1 MDQGASPAPPA
12 ASGKATPAA
21 AAASTLPSNVEGC
34 HALIAE
40 LSSSVSEL
48 HGAKVQL
55 SQENEEL
62 KLTVT
67 RLMLQLQGHR
77 RERHADDPQQT
88 KLDWGDDS
96 QAEDALQEAAAEAEV
111 ILQEYTV
118 QRKLKP
124 KKPRNEKLP
133 AHLPRVE
140 VRVPVSADV
149 SHCPLHGPRKPIGED
164 RLETLK
170 LTPPKLWVEVRI
182 IPKFACAGE
191 PQCGVKEPARPLG
204 LVEGNRYDT
213 SVAAAIV
220 ADKFAYHLPT
230 YRQQDRFASSG
241 WTPRRSTLLNL
252 LNASSFVLEPLAA
265 HYRRWALTDGVLGTD
280 DTTVTLL
287 LPPEIPAVKEGDPRS
302 KRIHEVIAK
311 AREEGNGSVTARM
324 WAYRAV
330 TLPVNVFDFTVSRH
344 RDGPDDFLKNYC
356 GKLMADCYSA
366 YQGITL
372 RSESRILRGACWT
385 HARRKVF
392 DGRGSHPLEA
402 SHLLAMIGELYDI
415 EERGKLFSADARWQ
429 LRQEAA
435 CPVLGRLR
443 LWLESATA
451 ARVLPKTVFG
461 QALGY
466 LRHQW
471 EPLLLYT
478 TDGRMPI
485 DNNDTEQLMKQ
496 IALGRKNWLFVGSVA
511 AGCRAATLMTIV
523 STAHRNDL
531 DVWAYVKDVLDQL
544 LAGST
549 DYRSLQAD
557 VWRQSHPECIRTYRA
572 EERNDRADAKRIRR
586 ARRRL
591 TDRRS
596 S

>member
-1 MDQGASPAPPA
+1 MEQGSSPSPTSSSPAETPVA
-12 ASGKATPAA
+12 ASA
-21 AAASTLPSNVEGC
+21 LPSNVEGC
-34 HALIAE
+34 HALISQLA
-40 LSSSVSEL
+40 SSVNEL
-48 HGAKVQL
+48 HDRDIKL
-55 SQENEEL
+55 SQEIEEL
-62 KLTVT
+62 KLTIMK
-67 RLMLQLQGHR
+67 LLQGHR
-77 RERHADDPQQT
+77 RERHTDDPNQM
-88 KLDWGDDS
+88 KLDLGGDSES
-96 QAEDALQEAAAEAEV
+96 QDALAEAAAEAE
-111 ILQEYTV
+111 IIIQEYTV

-124 KKPRNEKLP
+124 KKPRNERLP
-133 AHLPRVE
+133 EHLERVE
-140 VRVPVSADV
+140 FHVPVPEDV
-149 SHCPLHGPRKPIGED
+149 SHCPEHGPRKQIGED

-182 IPKFACAGE
+182 IPKFACEGE
-191 PQCGVKEPARPLG
+191 PQCGVKEPERPTG

-220 ADKFAYHLPT
+220 ADKFAYHMPT

-241 WTPRRSTLLNL
+241 WTPGRSTLLNL
-252 LNASSFVLEPLAA
+252 INASSFVLEPLAE
-265 HYRRWALTDGVLGTD
+265 HYRRLALSDGVLGTD

-287 LPPEIPAVKEGDPRS
+287 LPPEIPAVQEGDPRS

-311 AREEGNGSVTARM
+311 ARQEGNGSVTARM

-344 RDGPDDFLKNYC
+344 RDGPDDFLKNYR
-356 GKLMADCYSA
+356 GKLMADCYSG
-366 YQGITL
+366 YQGISL

-392 DGRGSHPLEA
+392 DGRSSHPLEA

-415 EERGKLFSADARWQ
+415 EERGKLLSADDRLR

-435 CPVLGRLR
+435 CPVLERLR
-443 LWLESATA
+443 LWLAGEAA

-466 LRHQW
+466 LRNQG
-471 EPLLLYT
+471 EALMLYT

-531 DVWAYVKDVLDQL
+531 DVWAYLKDVLDQL

-557 VWRQSHPECIRTYRA
+557 IWKQSHPECIRTYRA
-572 EERNDRADAKRIRR
+572 EERRDRADAKRTRR

-591 TDRRS
+591 TDSRRS

>member
-1 MDQGASPAPPA
+1 MEQGSSPSPKSSSADETPVA
-12 ASGKATPAA
+12 ASV
-21 AAASTLPSNVEGC
+21 LPSNVEGC

-40 LSSSVSEL
+40 LSSSVCEL
-48 HGAKVQL
+48 HDRDVKL
-55 SQENEEL
+55 SQEIEEL
-62 KLTVT
+62 NLMIA
-67 RLMLQLQGHR
+67 RLLQGHR
-77 RERHADDPQQT
+77 RERHVDDPNQM
-88 KLDWGDDS
+88 KLGLGDDA
-96 QAEDALQEAAAEAEV
+96 QAEDALKEAAQEAE
-111 ILQEYTV
+111 IIIQEYTV

-124 KKPRNEKLP
+124 KKSRNEQLP
-133 AHLPRVE
+133 EHLPRVE
-140 VRVPVSADV
+140 VPVPVSEDV
-149 SHCPLHGPRKPIGED
+149 SHCSEHGPRKQIGTD

-182 IPKFACAGE
+182 IPKFACEGE
-191 PQCGVKEPARPLG
+191 PQCGVKEPERATG

-213 SVAAAIV
+213 SVAAAII
-220 ADKFAYHLPT
+220 ADKFAYHMPT

-241 WTPRRSTLLNL
+241 WTPGRSTLLNL
-252 LNASSFVLEPLAA
+252 INASSFVLEPLAE
-265 HYRRWALTDGVLGTD
+265 HYRRLALGDGVLGTD
-280 DTTVTLL
+280 DTTITLL
-287 LPPEIPAVKEGDPRS
+287 LPPEIPAVQEGDPRS

-311 AREEGNGSVTARM
+311 AKQEGAGSVTARM

-330 TLPVNVFDFTVSRH
+330 TAPVNVFDFTVSRH
-344 RDGPDDFLKNYC
+344 RDGPDDFLKNYR
-356 GKLMADCYSA
+356 GKLMADCYSG
-366 YQGITL
+366 YQGISL
-372 RSESRILRGACWT
+372 RSESRILRGACWA

-392 DGRGSHPLEA
+392 DGRSSHPLEA
-402 SHLLAMIGELYDI
+402 SHALAMIGELYDM
-415 EERGKLFSADARWQ
+415 EERGKLLTYGERLQ

-443 LWLESATA
+443 LWLDGQAA
-451 ARVLPKTVFG
+451 ARVLPKSLFG

-466 LRHQW
+466 LRNQW
-471 EPLLLYT
+471 EALMLYT

-531 DVWAYVKDVLDQL
+531 DVWAYLKDVLDQL

-557 VWRQSHPECIRTYRA
+557 IWKQSHPECIRTYRA
-572 EERNDRADAKRIRR
+572 EERRERADAKRTRR

-591 TDRRS
+591 NDARRS

>member
-1 MDQGASPAPPA
+1 MEQGSSPSPKSSSTDETPVA
-12 ASGKATPAA
+12 ASV
-21 AAASTLPSNVEGC
+21 LPSSVEGC

-48 HGAKVQL
+48 HDAKVQL
-55 SQENEEL
+55 SQKIEEL
-62 KLTVT
+62 NLTVT

-77 RERHADDPQQT
+77 RERHVDDPNQT
-88 KLDWGDDS
+88 KLDWGDDG
-96 QAEDALQEAAAEAEV
+96 QAEDALKEAAQEAE
-111 ILQEYTV
+111 IIIQEYTV

-124 KKPRNEKLP
+124 KKLRNEQLP
-133 AHLPRVE
+133 EHLPRVE
-140 VRVPVSADV
+140 VPVAVPEDV
-149 SHCPLHGPRKPIGED
+149 SHCPEHGPRKQIGED

-170 LTPPKLWVEVRI
+170 FIPPKLYVEVRVV
-182 IPKFACAGE
+182 PKFACEGE
-191 PQCGVKEPARPLG
+191 PQCGVKQPERATG
-204 LVEGNRYDT
+204 LVEGNRYGT
-213 SVAAAIV
+213 CVAAAIV
-220 ADKFAYHLPT
+220 ADKFAYHMPT

-241 WTPRRSTLLNL
+241 WTPGRSTLLNL
-252 LNASSFVLEPLAA
+252 INASSFVLEPLAE
-265 HYRRWALTDGVLGTD
+265 HYRRLVLADGVLGTD

-287 LPPEIPAVKEGDPRS
+287 LPPEIPAVQEGDPRS

-311 AREEGNGSVTARM
+311 ARQEGAGSVTARM

-330 TLPVNVFDFTVSRH
+330 TAPVNVFDFTVSRH
-344 RDGPDDFLKNYC
+344 RDGPDDFLKNYR
-356 GKLMADCYSA
+356 GKLMADCYSG
-366 YQGITL
+366 YQGISL
-372 RSESRILRGACWT
+372 RSESRILRGACWA

-392 DGRGSHPLEA
+392 DGRSSHPLEA
-402 SHLLAMIGELYDI
+402 SHLLAIIGELYDI
-415 EERGKLFSADARWQ
+415 EGRGKPLSVGDRLQ
-429 LRQEAA
+429 LREEAA
-435 CPVLGRLR
+435 CPVLERLR
-443 LWLESATA
+443 LWLASETA
-451 ARVLPKTVFG
+451 VRVLPKTVFG

-466 LRHQW
+466 LRNHW
-471 EPLLLYT
+471 EALMLYT

-531 DVWAYVKDVLDQL
+531 DVWAYLKDVLDQL

-557 VWRQSHPECIRTYRA
+557 IWKQSHPECIRTYRA
-572 EERNDRADAKRIRR
+572 EERRERADAKRIRR
-586 ARRRL
+586 ARRRV
-591 TDRRS
+591 TDNRRS

>member
-1 MDQGASPAPPA
+1 MEQGRSPSPKSSSPDETPVA
-12 ASGKATPAA
+12 ASA
-21 AAASTLPSNVEGC
+21 LPSNVEGC

-48 HGAKVQL
+48 HDAKVQL
-55 SQENEEL
+55 SQKIEEL
-62 KLTVT
+62 NLTVT

-77 RERHADDPQQT
+77 RERRVDDPNQT
-88 KLDWGDDS
+88 KLDWGDDG
-96 QAEDALQEAAAEAEV
+96 QAEDALKEAAQEAE
-111 ILQEYTV
+111 IIIQEYTV

-124 KKPRNEKLP
+124 KKPRNEQLP

-140 VRVPVSADV
+140 VQVPVPEDV
-149 SHCPLHGPRKPIGED
+149 SHCPEHGPRKQIGED

-170 LTPPKLWVEVRI
+170 FIPPELYVEVRI
-182 IPKFACAGE
+182 VPKFACEGE
-191 PQCGVKEPARPLG
+191 PQCGVKAPERPTG
-204 LVEGNRYDT
+204 LVEGDRYGT
-213 SVAAAIV
+213 CVAAAIV
-220 ADKFAYHLPT
+220 ADKFAYHMPT

-241 WTPRRSTLLNL
+241 WTPGRSTLLNL
-252 LNASSFVLEPLAA
+252 INASSFVLEPLAE
-265 HYRRWALTDGVLGTD
+265 HYRRLALGDGVLGTD
-280 DTTVTLL
+280 DTTITLL
-287 LPPEIPAVKEGDPRS
+287 LPPEIPAVQEGDPRS

-311 AREEGNGSVTARM
+311 AKQEGAGSVTARM

-330 TLPVNVFDFTVSRH
+330 TAPVNVFDFTVSRH
-344 RDGPDDFLKNYC
+344 RDGPDDFLKNYR
-356 GKLMADCYSA
+356 GKLMADCYSG
-366 YQGITL
+366 YQGISL
-372 RSESRILRGACWT
+372 RSDSRILRGACWA

-392 DGRGSHPLEA
+392 DGRSSHPLEA

-415 EERGKLFSADARWQ
+415 EDRGKPLSADER
-429 LRQEAA
+429 LRLREEAA
-435 CPVLGRLR
+435 CPVLERLH
-443 LWLESATA
+443 LWLASETA
-451 ARVLPKTVFG
+451 VRVLPKTVFG

-466 LRHQW
+466 LRNHW
-471 EPLLLYT
+471 EALLLYT

-531 DVWAYVKDVLDQL
+531 DVWAYLKDILDQL

-557 VWRQSHPECIRTYRA
+557 IWKQSHPESIRTYRA
-572 EERNDRADAKRIRR
+572 EERRERADAKRIRR
-586 ARRRL
+586 ARRRV
-591 TDRRS
+591 TDSRRS

>member
-1 MDQGASPAPPA
+1 MEQGSSPSPSSSSPGETPVA
-12 ASGKATPAA
+12 ASV
-21 AAASTLPSNVEGC
+21 LPSNVEGC
-34 HALIAE
+34 HALISQLA
-40 LSSSVSEL
+40 SSVSEL
-48 HGAKVQL
+48 HDRDIKL
-55 SQENEEL
+55 SQEIEEL
-62 KLTVT
+62 KLTIMK
-67 RLMLQLQGHR
+67 LLQGHR
-77 RERHADDPQQT
+77 RERHTADPNQM
-88 KLDWGDDS
+88 KLDLGGDSES
-96 QAEDALQEAAAEAEV
+96 QDALAEAAAEAE
-111 ILQEYTV
+111 IIIQEYTV

-124 KKPRNEKLP
+124 KKPRNERLP
-133 AHLPRVE
+133 EHLDRVE
-140 VRVPVSADV
+140 VHVPVPEDV
-149 SHCPLHGPRKPIGED
+149 SHCPEHGPRKQIGED

-182 IPKFACAGE
+182 IPKFACENE
-191 PQCGVKEPARPLG
+191 PQCGVKEPERPTG

-220 ADKFAYHLPT
+220 ADKFAYHMPT

-241 WTPRRSTLLNL
+241 WTPGRSTLLNL
-252 LNASSFVLEPLAA
+252 INASSFVLEPLAE
-265 HYRRWALTDGVLGTD
+265 HYRRLALSDGVLGTD

-287 LPPEIPAVKEGDPRS
+287 LPPEIPVVQEGDPRS

-311 AREEGNGSVTARM
+311 ARHEGNGSVTARM

-344 RDGPDDFLKNYC
+344 RDGPDDFLKNYR
-356 GKLMADCYSA
+356 GKLMADCYSG
-366 YQGITL
+366 YQGISL

-392 DGRGSHPLEA
+392 DGRSSHPLEA
-402 SHLLAMIGELYDI
+402 SHLLAMVGELYDI
-415 EERGKLFSADARWQ
+415 EERGKLLSAGDRLQ
-429 LRQEAA
+429 LREEAA
-435 CPVLGRLR
+435 CPVLERLR
-443 LWLESATA
+443 LWLASETA

-466 LRHQW
+466 VRNQREALM
-471 EPLLLYT
+471 LYT

-531 DVWAYVKDVLDQL
+531 DVWAYLKDVLDQL

-557 VWRQSHPECIRTYRA
+557 IWKQSHPECIRTYRA
-572 EERNDRADAKRIRR
+572 EERRERADAKRTRR

-591 TDRRS
+591 TDGRRS

>member
-1 MDQGASPAPPA
+1 MDQESSPSPK
-12 ASGKATPAA
+12 SSATDETPIAVSA
-21 AAASTLPSNVEGC
+21 LPSNVEGC

-48 HGAKVQL
+48 HDAKVKL
-55 SQENEEL
+55 GQEIEEL
-62 KLTVT
+62 KLMIA
-67 RLMLQLQGHR
+67 RLMQGHR
-77 RERHADDPQQT
+77 RERHVDDPNQM
-88 KLDWGDDS
+88 KLGLGDDAES
-96 QAEDALQEAAAEAEV
+96 QDALAEAAAEAEV
-111 ILQEYTV
+111 IIQEYTV

-124 KKPRNEKLP
+124 KKPRNEQLP

-140 VRVPVSADV
+140 VQVPVPEDV
-149 SHCPLHGPRKPIGED
+149 SHCPEHGPRKQIGED

-182 IPKFACAGE
+182 IPKFACEGE
-191 PQCGVKEPARPLG
+191 PQCGVKEPERPTG

-241 WTPRRSTLLNL
+241 WTPGRSTLLNL
-252 LNASSFVLEPLAA
+252 INASSFVLEPLAE
-265 HYRRWALTDGVLGTD
+265 HYRRLALSDGVLGSD

-287 LPPEIPAVKEGDPRS
+287 LPAEIPAVQEGDPRS

-311 AREEGNGSVTARM
+311 AKQEGAGSVTARM

-330 TLPVNVFDFTVSRH
+330 TAPVNVFDFTVSRH
-344 RDGPDDFLKNYC
+344 RDGPDDFLKDYR
-356 GKLMADCYSA
+356 GKLMADCYSG
-366 YQGITL
+366 YQGISL
-372 RSESRILRGACWT
+372 RSESRILRGACWA

-392 DGRGSHPLEA
+392 DGRSSHPLEA

-415 EERGKLFSADARWQ
+415 EERGKLLSTDDRLR

-435 CPVLGRLR
+435 CPVLERLR
-443 LWLESATA
+443 LWLAGEA
-451 ARVLPKTVFG
+451 AAGVLPKLVFG

-466 LRHQW
+466 LRNQW
-471 EPLLLYT
+471 EALMLYT

-531 DVWAYVKDVLDQL
+531 DVWAYLKDVLDQL

-557 VWRQSHPECIRTYRA
+557 VWKKSHTESIRTYRA
-572 EERNDRADAKRIRR
+572 EERRERADAKRTRR

-591 TDRRS
+591 NNVRRS

>member
-1 MDQGASPAPPA
+1 MEQGSSPSPSSSSPGETPVA
-12 ASGKATPAA
+12 ASV
-21 AAASTLPSNVEGC
+21 LPSNVEGC
-34 HALIAE
+34 HALISQLA
-40 LSSSVSEL
+40 SSVSEL
-48 HGAKVQL
+48 HDRDIKL
-55 SQENEEL
+55 SQEIEEL
-62 KLTVT
+62 KLTIMK
-67 RLMLQLQGHR
+67 LLQGHR
-77 RERHADDPQQT
+77 RERHTADPNQM
-88 KLDWGDDS
+88 KLDLGGDSES
-96 QAEDALQEAAAEAEV
+96 QDALAEAAAEAE
-111 ILQEYTV
+111 IIIQEYTV

-124 KKPRNEKLP
+124 KKPRNERLP
-133 AHLPRVE
+133 EHLERLE
-140 VRVPVSADV
+140 VHVPVPEDV
-149 SHCPLHGPRKPIGED
+149 SHCPEHGPRKQIGED

-182 IPKFACAGE
+182 IPKFACEGE
-191 PQCGVKEPARPLG
+191 PQCGVKEPERPTG

-220 ADKFAYHLPT
+220 ADKFAYHMPT

-241 WTPRRSTLLNL
+241 WTPGRSTLLNVI
-252 LNASSFVLEPLAA
+252 NASSFVLEPLAE
-265 HYRRWALTDGVLGTD
+265 HYRRLALSDGVLGTD

-287 LPPEIPAVKEGDPRS
+287 LPPEIPAVQEGDPRS

-311 AREEGNGSVTARM
+311 ARQEGNGSVTARM

-344 RDGPDDFLKNYC
+344 RDGPDDFLKNYR
-356 GKLMADCYSA
+356 GKLMADCYSG
-366 YQGITL
+366 YQGISL
-372 RSESRILRGACWT
+372 RSESRILRGACWA

-392 DGRGSHPLEA
+392 DGRSSHPLEA
-402 SHLLAMIGELYDI
+402 SHLLAMVGELYDI
-415 EERGKLFSADARWQ
+415 EERGKLLSADDRLQ
-429 LRQEAA
+429 LREEAA
-435 CPVLGRLR
+435 CPVLERLR
-443 LWLESATA
+443 LWLASETA

-466 LRHQW
+466 LRNQW
-471 EPLLLYT
+471 EALLLYT

-531 DVWAYVKDVLDQL
+531 DVWAYLKDVLDQL

-557 VWRQSHPECIRTYRA
+557 IWKQSHPECIRTYRA
-572 EERNDRADAKRIRR
+572 EERRERADAKRTRR

-591 TDRRS
+591 ADGRRS

>member
-1 MDQGASPAPPA
+1 MDQGSSPSPKSSSTDETPV
-12 ASGKATPAA
+12 AT
-21 AAASTLPSNVEGC
+21 SVLPSNVEGC

-48 HGAKVQL
+48 HDAKVQL
-55 SQENEEL
+55 SQKIEEL
-62 KLTVT
+62 NLTVT

-77 RERHADDPQQT
+77 RERCVDDPNQT
-88 KLDWGDDS
+88 KLDLGDDG
-96 QAEDALQEAAAEAEV
+96 QAEDALKEAAQEAE
-111 ILQEYTV
+111 IIIQEYTV

-133 AHLPRVE
+133 EHLPRVE
-140 VRVPVSADV
+140 IQVPVPENV
-149 SHCPLHGPRKPIGED
+149 SHCAEHGPRKQIGED

-182 IPKFACAGE
+182 IPKFACEDE
-191 PQCGVKEPARPLG
+191 PQCGVKEPERATG
-204 LVEGNRYDT
+204 LVEGDRYDT

-220 ADKFAYHLPT
+220 ADKFAYHTPT

-241 WTPRRSTLLNL
+241 WTPGRSTLLNL
-252 LNASSFVLEPLAA
+252 INASSFVLEPLAE
-265 HYRRWALTDGVLGTD
+265 HYRQLVLGDGVVGTD

-287 LPPEIPAVKEGDPRS
+287 LPPEIPAVQEGDPRS

-311 AREEGNGSVTARM
+311 AKQEGAGSVTARM
-324 WAYRAV
+324 WSYRAV
-330 TLPVNVFDFTVSRH
+330 TAPVNVFDFTVSRH
-344 RDGPDDFLKNYC
+344 RDGPDEFLKNYC
-356 GKLMADCYSA
+356 GKLMADCYSG
-366 YQGITL
+366 YQGISL
-372 RSESRILRGACWT
+372 RSELRILRGACWA

-392 DGRGSHPLEA
+392 DGRSSHPLEA
-402 SHLLAMIGELYDI
+402 SHALAMIGELYDI
-415 EERGKLFSADARWQ
+415 EDRGKLLLPDQRLQ
-429 LRQEAA
+429 LRQETA
-435 CPVLGRLR
+435 CPVLERLR
-443 LWLESATA
+443 LWLGSKDA

-466 LRHQW
+466 LRNQW
-471 EPLLLYT
+471 EALLLYT

-531 DVWAYVKDVLDQL
+531 DVWAYLKDVLDQL

-549 DYRSLQAD
+549 DYRALQAD
-557 VWRQSHPECIRTYRA
+557 IWKQSHPECIRTYRA
-572 EERNDRADAKRIRR
+572 EERRERADAKRIRR

-591 TDRRS
+591 ADSRRPP
-596 S
+596 

>member
-1 MDQGASPAPPA
+1 MEQGSSPSPTSSSPAETPVA
-12 ASGKATPAA
+12 ASA
-21 AAASTLPSNVEGC
+21 LPSNVEGC

-48 HGAKVQL
+48 HDAKVQRD
-55 SQENEEL
+55 QKIEEL
-62 KLTVT
+62 NLTIT

-77 RERHADDPQQT
+77 RERRVDDPNQT
-88 KLDWGDDS
+88 KFDLGDDG
-96 QAEDALQEAAAEAEV
+96 QAEDALKEAAQEAE
-111 ILQEYTV
+111 IIIQEYTV

-133 AHLPRVE
+133 EHLERVE
-140 VRVPVSADV
+140 VHVPVPEDV
-149 SHCPLHGPRKPIGED
+149 SHCPEHGPRKQIGED

-182 IPKFACAGE
+182 IPKFACEGE
-191 PQCGVKEPARPLG
+191 PQCGVKEPERPTG

-220 ADKFAYHLPT
+220 ADKFAYHMPT

-241 WTPRRSTLLNL
+241 WTPGRSTLLNL
-252 LNASSFVLEPLAA
+252 INASSFVLEPLAE
-265 HYRRWALTDGVLGTD
+265 HYRRLALGDGVLGTD

-287 LPPEIPAVKEGDPRS
+287 LPPEIPAIQEGDPRS

-311 AREEGNGSVTARM
+311 ARQEGAGSVTARM

-330 TLPVNVFDFTVSRH
+330 TAPVNVFDFTVSRH
-344 RDGPDDFLKNYC
+344 RDGPDDFLKDYR
-356 GKLMADCYSA
+356 GKLMADCYSG
-366 YQGITL
+366 YQGIAL
-372 RSESRILRGACWT
+372 RSESRILRGACWA

-392 DGRGSHPLEA
+392 DGRSSHPLEA

-415 EERGKLFSADARWQ
+415 EERGKLLSAGERLR

-435 CPVLGRLR
+435 CPVLERLR
-443 LWLESATA
+443 LWLAGEAA

-466 LRHQW
+466 LRNQG
-471 EPLLLYT
+471 EALMLYT

-531 DVWAYVKDVLDQL
+531 DVWAYLKDVLDQL

-557 VWRQSHPECIRTYRA
+557 IWKQSHPECIRTYRA
-572 EERNDRADAKRIRR
+572 EERRERADAKRTRR

-591 TDRRS
+591 TDNRRS